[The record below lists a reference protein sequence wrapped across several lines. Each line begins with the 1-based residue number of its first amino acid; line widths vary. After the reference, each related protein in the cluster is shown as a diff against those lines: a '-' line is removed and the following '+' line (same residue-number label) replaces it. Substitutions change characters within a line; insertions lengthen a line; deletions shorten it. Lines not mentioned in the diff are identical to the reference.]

1 MWFWISLFPFYSPVL
16 PLFCSPSLL
25 FPSPFS
31 SVLQLSL
38 LAFFY
43 FSFFYSLFFAFF
55 RYSPSVF
62 PFFLCFF
69 RLPFSSVLQ
78 LSLLAFFYSLFLF
91 PLFRFFCYSPSVFPF
106 FLSFFLSLLFPSPF
120 SSVLQL
126 SLLAFFYS
134 LFFAFFRYSPSV
146 FPFFLSFFP
155 CFFRFPFFFR
165 PSTFPLM
172 NRQPFGK
179 RRKPFLKLQADFVR

>member
-1 MWFWISLFPFYSPVL
+1 MSKKPELRLRFFYAAPRLGRFFCSQKTMSGMWFWISLFPFYSPVL

-69 RLPFSSVLQ
+69 RFPFFFRPSTFS
-78 LSLLAFFYSLFLF
+78 LSLFLFSLFLF
-91 PLFRFFCYSPSVFPF
+91 PFF
-106 FLSFFLSLLFPSPF
+106 
-120 SSVLQL
+120 
-126 SLLAFFYS
+126 S
-134 LFFAFFRYSPSV
+134 LFFVFFRYSPSV
-146 FPFFLSFFP
+146 FPFFL

>member
-43 FSFFYSLFFAFF
+43 SLFSAFFVTFLPFFLSFFAF
-55 RYSPSVF
+55 SVF
-62 PFFLCFF
+62 
-69 RLPFSSVLQ
+69 PFSSVLQ

-91 PLFRFFCYSPSVFPF
+91 PFFRFFSL
-106 FLSFFLSLLFPSPF
+106 LSFRFSFLSLLFPF
-120 SSVLQL
+120 
-126 SLLAFFYS
+126 S
-134 LFFAFFRYSPSV
+134 LFLPSFN
-146 FPFFLSFFP
+146 FPSHEP
-155 CFFRFPFFFR
+155 AAVWEA
-165 PSTFPLM
+165 S
-172 NRQPFGK
+172 
-179 RRKPFLKLQADFVR
+179 QAVSETSSGFCQVNE